1 MLLCFYYNKEAF
13 YMLSKKQLEDVCLVG
28 REASCCRYLCE
39 DEAKKD
45 AYYCL
50 KKSSKKAV
58 IDLEVAEFLAF
69 CNKKKIDS
77 SSFYLPIADNCDGV
91 PLD

>member
-1 MLLCFYYNKEAF
+1 
-13 YMLSKKQLEDVCLVG
+13 MLSKKQLEDVCLVG
-28 REASCCRYLCE
+28 REAICCRYLCK
-39 DEAKKD
+39 DETKKD
-45 AYYCL
+45 TYYCL

-69 CNKKKIDS
+69 CNKKKINS
-77 SSFYLPIADNCDGV
+77 KSFYLPIADNCDGL

>member
-1 MLLCFYYNKEAF
+1 
-13 YMLSKKQLEDVCLVG
+13 MLSKKQLEDVCLIG
-28 REASCCRYLCE
+28 MEAKCCRYLCE
-39 DEAKKD
+39 DEIKKD
-45 AYYCL
+45 THYCL

-69 CNKKKIDS
+69 CNKKKIDP
-77 SSFYLPIADNCDGV
+77 SSFYLPIADNCDGL